1 VIEENRGMIA
11 PSTTSNP
18 PNDPVKAPEGQEP
31 SSRTRILLAALPL
44 FTDRGYS
51 AVSMQDIA
59 DTVGMTKAALYYHFT
74 DKEELFGQVYAFE
87 MERISH
93 ELETLLAETDDLG
106 AALELTARYL
116 LDTRRGDLRRLHAD
130 FSRYVAADRK
140 LALLKGN
147 RHPYA
152 VLRPKL
158 EQAKAKGK
166 TRDINV
172 PLVTGLFFAMVSR
185 QMSITAQA
193 DLLKDATSELSNE
206 EIAREIARLVLF
218 GIQPSEEY
226 PTA

>member
-1 VIEENRGMIA
+1 MIA
-11 PSTTSNP
+11 SSTTNP
-18 PNDPVKAPEGQEP
+18 PSDPVNAPGGREP

-44 FTDRGYS
+44 FADRGFS

-74 DKEELFGQVYAFE
+74 DKEELFGHVYAFE

-93 ELETLLAETDDLG
+93 ELEALLAETDDLG

-116 LDTRRGDLRRLHAD
+116 LDTHRGDLRRLHAD

-140 LALLKGN
+140 MALLKGN

-152 VLRPKL
+152 VLRPLL
-158 EQAKAKGK
+158 ERAKAEGK

-172 PLVTGLFFAMVSR
+172 SLVMGLFFAMVSR
-185 QMSITAQA
+185 QMSITVQA
-193 DLLKDATSELSNE
+193 EILKDATPELSNE
-206 EIAREIARLVLF
+206 EIAREIAKLVLY
-218 GIQPSEEY
+218 GIQPAQEHH
-226 PTA
+226 TA